1 VRDCKMKNE
10 EKIIRPIEEEEKED
24 IKDDDKAE
32 E

>member
-1 VRDCKMKNE
+1 MKNE

-24 IKDDDKAE
+24 IKDEDNKAE